1 MDTPTLAP
9 ASPATAA
16 VATRAY
22 ASVWGLRSIRRS
34 PIGFLQHLAS
44 SGDVVDFSFRDQRAF
59 LINDPRIIER
69 ILVTEQRRFMKPPAL
84 QRASR
89 LLGQGLLTAAD
100 PLHTARRRLAQ
111 PAFHRHR
118 IQEYGEVMSR
128 RAAHMRDTWFEG
140 TALDVHQALSTLTLS
155 IVGDTL
161 FSTDLT
167 PFADTLRSVV
177 ARAIESFDPLVAL
190 VAPMRRLKPERERL
204 GAVVDEL
211 IARRLSESGAGAGD
225 LLDLLLAA
233 DPDGS
238 SQQLHDDVS
247 TVLLAGFDTISNAL
261 TWTWMFLAD
270 HPEIDAALGRE
281 LDTVLG
287 GRLPGAADL
296 PALPFA
302 RAVFNESLR
311 LRPPAWILARLAI
324 EPLALDQGEIPAGAL
339 VLMSPYLMHRDPRFF
354 ADSLSFTPARW
365 LGEAAGS
372 RPAFSFFP
380 FGGGRRACIGES
392 FALMEGVLVMATVGQ
407 QWQLRFPAA
416 PDSRADVDP
425 RITLRPRGPALMV
438 PERRA

>member
-9 ASPATAA
+9 APSPATA
-16 VATRAY
+16 VAARAY
-22 ASVWGLRSIRRS
+22 ASVWGLRSIRRN

-44 SGDVVDFSFRDQRAF
+44 GGDVVDFSFRDQRAF
-59 LINDPRIIER
+59 LINDPLIIER

-118 IQEYGEVMSR
+118 IQEYGDVMAR
-128 RAAHMRDTWFEG
+128 RAAHMRNTWAEG
-140 TALDVHQALSTLTLS
+140 TVVDVHQALSTLTLS

-204 GAVVDEL
+204 GAIVEKL
-211 IARRLSESGAGAGD
+211 IARRLSEGGAGHGD

-233 DPDGS
+233 DPEGS

-261 TWTWMFLAD
+261 TWTWLFLAD
-270 HPEIDAALGRE
+270 HPEIDAALSRE

-296 PALPFA
+296 PSLPFA

-324 EPLALDQGEIPAGAL
+324 EPLALDQLQIPAGAL

-354 ADSLSFTPARW
+354 TDALAFTPARW
-365 LGEAAGS
+365 LAEAAGS

-407 QWQLRFPAA
+407 QWQLRCPAA
-416 PDSRADVDP
+416 PGSRADVDP